1 MLRDARHGFVNRAP
15 SSCSGRRV
23 SEREEGEP
31 EAELEDSEQYNGN
44 DDFLGDS
51 EILAGDAIDDLLDG
65 EDDEREEE
73 EEEDYGNAA
82 SRGPKQPDPDDD
94 ALFDFEMEP
103 IVSMAEP
110 QHPVLAPAGPMG
122 QQLRPP
128 MQRHSFPGTVGRP
141 RIGPGLSVRPTTS
154 QINATDENGV
164 LINYELG
171 VVYICPACGG
181 EFRQQDHWKRHM
193 NHIHKYNTLRGLN
206 FTPLDKL
213 YQRCRE
219 CNKRIAMHS
228 RENLLKHKFTHLPF
242 RCTKCYICKREYKY
256 R

>member
-1 MLRDARHGFVNRAP
+1 MEGMDLWTSMF
-15 SSCSGRRV
+15 SSDF
-23 SEREEGEP
+23 EEGEP

-128 MQRHSFPGTVGRP
+128 CSATRFPALWVVPELVLDSPYAPPPLRSMPRMRTVC
-141 RIGPGLSVRPTTS
+141 SSTTNWAWS
-154 QINATDENGV
+154 TYAP
-164 LINYELG
+164 
-171 VVYICPACGG
+171 PAEESSGNRTTG
-181 EFRQQDHWKRHM
+181 SG
-193 NHIHKYNTLRGLN
+193 I
-206 FTPLDKL
+206 
-213 YQRCRE
+213 
-219 CNKRIAMHS
+219 
-228 RENLLKHKFTHLPF
+228 
-242 RCTKCYICKREYKY
+242 
-256 R
+256 

>member
-1 MLRDARHGFVNRAP
+1 MF
-15 SSCSGRRV
+15 SSDF
-23 SEREEGEP
+23 EEGEP

-141 RIGPGLSVRPTTS
+141 RIGPGPSVRPTTS

-164 LINYELG
+164 LI
-171 VVYICPACGG
+171 
-181 EFRQQDHWKRHM
+181 
-193 NHIHKYNTLRGLN
+193 
-206 FTPLDKL
+206 
-213 YQRCRE
+213 RC
-219 CNKRIAMHS
+219 H
-228 RENLLKHKFTHLPF
+228 
-242 RCTKCYICKREYKY
+242 
-256 R
+256 